1 VTGAPAAAAGL
12 WPAAPATGG
21 TLGIVMPAHGE
32 AATLAA
38 AIERIEAV
46 RPWRVLVVDGGSTD
60 RTPELV
66 ARLPDVEL
74 VREEAPRGYGAAV
87 MAGFA
92 VALERG
98 LDPVVT
104 LDADLQHEPERVG
117 ALVDLLADADLVT
130 GSRWHARSPVSGRVP
145 GQRSDMNR
153 RVVARVNDLTGMTLT
168 DALCGMRAY
177 RAAAVAALVP
187 ALDEP
192 GYGWSFQVF
201 LAAAGLGLRVAE
213 TPVPAIYF
221 DDRRP
226 IPDGLHD
233 PAVRWAYYERVFA
246 RSAAAPARR

>member
-1 VTGAPAAAAGL
+1 MTGAATAPSL
-12 WPAAPATGG
+12 WPAAPVAGA
-21 TLGIVMPAHGE
+21 TLGIVIPAHGE
-32 AATLAA
+32 AVTLAV
-38 AIERIEAV
+38 AIERIAAV

-60 RTPELV
+60 GTRELA
-66 ARLPDVEL
+66 ARLPDVEI
-74 VREEAPRGYGAAV
+74 VREDAPRGYGAAV

-92 VALERG
+92 NALERG
-98 LDPVVT
+98 LDPIVT
-104 LDADLQHEPERVG
+104 VDADLQHEPERVG

-130 GSRWHARSPVSGRVP
+130 GSRWHPRSPVHGPVP
-145 GQRSDMNR
+145 AQRSDMNR
-153 RVVARVNDLTGMTLT
+153 RVVARVNGLTGLTLT

-177 RAAAVAALVP
+177 RAAAVAALLP

-192 GYGWSFQVF
+192 GYGWSFQVL
-201 LAAAGLGLRVAE
+201 LAAAGLGLRIVE

-246 RSAAAPARR
+246 RSAARPHRR